1 LAGIRHLAAFF
12 EFDEFVSDLVDAGCD
27 VRARDLAG
35 YFPIDLARSED
46 TKKIGEILLPIT
58 FEPEKCRQEALIYAA
73 QIKTRV
79 SGDLD

>member
-1 LAGIRHLAAFF
+1 MGGIRHLAAFF

-46 TKKIGEILLPIT
+46 TKKL
-58 FEPEKCRQEALIYAA
+58 EKYFCQ
-73 QIKTRV
+73 
-79 SGDLD
+79 